1 MSTEHITITTDG
13 RITTVAPRDPA
24 YGYSLEELYAH
35 TGAECIEVVYLRDGR
50 IMVVDE
56 EGYLNRK
63 GVNAIATRMA
73 GYPIVGDVLVCDD
86 GAIQ

>member
-1 MSTEHITITTDG
+1 MAEHITITTEG
-13 RITTVAPRDPA
+13 RITTVTPRDPA
-24 YGYSLEELYAH
+24 HGYRLEELYAH

-56 EGYLNRK
+56 EGFLK
-63 GVNAIATRMA
+63 SKSINAIATRMA